1 MWPNRCAPAALPE
14 PTVRPPSRAL
24 DQVRSWPVV
33 NVSAATVV
41 LDTAD
46 ATATGPVVETVG
58 HQERRYWLASIA
70 KTITTWAVLVAVE
83 EGVVELD
90 MPIGQPGCTMRHLL
104 SHAGG
109 YAFDGSDP
117 ITAPQRRRI
126 YSNTGIELA
135 ADEVA
140 AQAGMSFEQY
150 LHDAVLEPL
159 GMTST
164 ELHGSPAHAM
174 WSTCADV
181 VRFVTEV
188 IRPTLISRE
197 TATEATQP
205 VFAELAGV
213 LPGVG
218 RYQHNTWGLGFE
230 VKGDKAPH
238 WTGQR
243 NSPQTFGH
251 FGGAGTFVWVD
262 PGAVHDRT
270 VACVALTD
278 LAFGDW
284 AAEALVAWPALSD
297 TVVGEAVV
305 AEATTTGEPLG

>member
-1 MWPNRCAPAALPE
+1 MPE
-14 PTVRPPSRAL
+14 PTAEPPGRAL
-24 DQVRSWPVV
+24 DQVRNWPVT
-33 NVSAATVV
+33 NVSAATIVV
-41 LDTAD
+41 TD
-46 ATATGPVVETVG
+46 ATDPVIETVG
-58 HQERRYWLASIA
+58 DQVRRYWLASIA
-70 KTITTWAVLVAVE
+70 KTITAWAVLVAVE
-83 EGVVELD
+83 EGVADLAL
-90 MPIGQPGCTMRHLL
+90 PIGQPGCTLRHLL

-109 YAFDGSDP
+109 YAFDGSEP
-117 ITAPQRRRI
+117 IAAPQRRRI

-135 ADEVA
+135 AAEVA
-140 AQAGMSFEQY
+140 TQAGMSFEQY
-150 LHDAVLEPL
+150 LHEAVLEPL
-159 GMTST
+159 HMVST
-164 ELHGSPAHAM
+164 ELRGSPAHAL

-181 VRFVTEV
+181 VRFIKEV
-188 IRPTLISRE
+188 IRPTLISSG

-218 RYQHNTWGLGFE
+218 RYPRNTWGLGFE

-243 NSPQTFGH
+243 NSAQTFGH

-262 PGAVHDRT
+262 PGALHDRT

-278 LAFGDW
+278 APFDNW

-297 TVVGEAVV
+297 TVLGEAGV
-305 AEATTTGEPLG
+305 AEATVTGESLG

>member
-1 MWPNRCAPAALPE
+1 MPE
-14 PTVRPPSRAL
+14 PTAQPPGRAL
-24 DQVRSWPVV
+24 DQVRGWPVD
-33 NVSAATVV
+33 NVSAATIVV
-41 LDTAD
+41 TD
-46 ATATGPVVETVG
+46 ATDPVVETVG
-58 HQERRYWLASIA
+58 DQVRRYWLASIA

-83 EGVVELD
+83 EGVVDLAL
-90 MPIGQPGCTMRHLL
+90 PIGQPGCTLRHLL

-109 YAFDGSDP
+109 YAFDGSEP
-117 ITAPQRRRI
+117 IAAPQRRRI

-135 ADEVA
+135 AAEVA
-140 AQAGMSFEQY
+140 TQAGMSFEQY
-150 LHDAVLEPL
+150 LHEAVLEPL
-159 GMTST
+159 HMAST
-164 ELHGSPAHAM
+164 ELRGSPAHAL

-181 VRFVTEV
+181 VSFITEV
-188 IRPTLISRE
+188 IRPTLISSG

-218 RYQHNTWGLGFE
+218 RYPRNTWGLGFE

-243 NSPQTFGH
+243 NSAQTFGH

-262 PGAVHDRT
+262 PGALHDRT

-278 LAFGDW
+278 APFDNW

-297 TVVGEAVV
+297 TVLGEAGV
-305 AEATTTGEPLG
+305 AEATVTGESLG